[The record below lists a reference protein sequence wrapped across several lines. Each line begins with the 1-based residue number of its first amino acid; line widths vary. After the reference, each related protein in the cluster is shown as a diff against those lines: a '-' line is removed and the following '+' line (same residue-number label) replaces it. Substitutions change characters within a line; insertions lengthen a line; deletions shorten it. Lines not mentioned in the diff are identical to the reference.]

1 MADLA
6 NEQCETMSASS
17 ILPAPDEVAAMKAQL
32 PEWTLVNDGMNK
44 LERVFTFKTFAQS
57 LAFSNA
63 VAAEAEAQGHHP
75 KLTTEWGRATVV
87 WWTHFLGGLHKND
100 FIMAAR
106 TDAIAAQQTS
116 ATVTARDNPLRDS
129 WRRPRETCRL
139 LPRRPRL
146 AVPDLAR
153 PPALLAPSR
162 PGPIKGWASTV
173 PSCTATSR
181 RASSTPPSWAPST
194 PALAAVAAN
203 GGKLVSGPNE
213 IPGIGTHAYCEDP
226 EGNLFGII
234 QEPQPD

>member
-17 ILPAPDEVAAMKAQL
+17 TLPAPDEVAAMKAQL
-32 PEWTLVNDGMNK
+32 PEWTLVNDGMDK

-63 VAAEAEAQGHHP
+63 VAAEAEARGHHP

-116 ATVTARDNPLRDS
+116 ATVTARVIHFEILGEDPAKLADFYRDALG
-129 WRRPRETCRL
+129 WQYQAWHDLQPYWLVTTRPDQGMGIDGAIMHRHFPQGVINT
-139 LPRRPRL
+139 
-146 AVPDLAR
+146 
-153 PPALLAPSR
+153 ALV
-162 PGPIKGWASTV
+162 ASLD
-173 PSCTATSR
+173 A
-181 RASSTPPSWAPST
+181 
-194 PALAAVAAN
+194 ALAAVAAN